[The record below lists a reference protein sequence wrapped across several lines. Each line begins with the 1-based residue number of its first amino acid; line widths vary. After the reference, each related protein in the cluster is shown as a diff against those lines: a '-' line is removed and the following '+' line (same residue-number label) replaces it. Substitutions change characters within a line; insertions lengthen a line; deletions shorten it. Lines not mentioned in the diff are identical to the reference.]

1 MAAEAFG
8 AAAGH
13 FRAPGHMTLIL
24 TAALYQIIAVAYA
37 VFAVVLAVRG
47 LHTWTARYFAA
58 ALVGTALWAQ
68 SSALTAYGVLSSNA
82 PEAMNALRD
91 GAWLS
96 VCLALMYT
104 RAGNYR
110 FWWVATVAGAI
121 LVSLQ
126 VLLSFIP
133 EGLGTAA
140 GIHIDTTLMCV
151 CITILGFALIE
162 NVLRNSSAADFW
174 AVKHWAIGLSGIFLF
189 QLIVRIPEFLT
200 HNADFGQSLAT
211 PLVFLIV
218 LPFFVVSSTRIPQ
231 VRLRFHSSRAFVFHT
246 ATLLGA
252 GVLLQGT
259 ALAAWYV
266 RSYGGTNATALA
278 IVVAFTGS
286 VSVAAAISSATVR
299 SRVRL
304 LINEYFFSF
313 KYDYRV
319 EWETVIRGLTSDLG
333 TPIAERAL
341 RVLCNLLDAPGG
353 SIWLYR
359 ESWRQFISS
368 ATFCMTVRNM
378 SIREDD
384 PRIETL
390 RNEPRP
396 LVQLDLGESSDEA
409 RLSLMSFVD
418 DGWIVVPLR
427 QRSALVGFAVLAKP
441 RVDRSLDWE
450 DEALIRLVAMQVTA
464 YLVQEETSQS
474 LADARQL
481 DDFNRRFA
489 FIVHDIKNTI
499 GQLSLMVRNIS
510 QFGDRKDFRDDMVIT
525 LGNAV
530 DRLVL
535 LLTSLTAV
543 GSQASGAA
551 SQTQPVDLNKF
562 LGDFCEEKRNLGHP
576 LNFHEFPV
584 NARTNTDGATL
595 RRVLEH
601 VLSNALEASQP
612 GSSVDIALKMKE
624 NLFEIGVADRGAGM
638 TQQFINEELFRPLKT
653 TKRGGSGLGAF
664 QIRELMRDL
673 GGDVIVESR
682 IGEGT
687 EVTLFLPRH

>member
-1 MAAEAFG
+1 
-8 AAAGH
+8 
-13 FRAPGHMTLIL
+13 MTLAL
-24 TAALYQIIAVAYA
+24 TAALYQSVALAYA
-37 VFAVVLAVRG
+37 VFAAVLAVRG
-47 LHTWTARYFAA
+47 LHTWTARSFAA
-58 ALVGTALWAQ
+58 ALVGTSLWAQ
-68 SSALTAYGVLSSNA
+68 FSALTAYGVLPRNA
-82 PEAMNALRD
+82 PDAMSALRD
-91 GAWLS
+91 GTWVAL
-96 VCLALMYT
+96 CLVLMYP

-110 FWWVATVAGAI
+110 FWWIATVAGAI

-126 VLLSFIP
+126 FLLSIIP
-133 EGLGTAA
+133 EGIGSVA
-140 GIHIDTTLMCV
+140 GIRIDATLMCV

-162 NVLRNSSAADFW
+162 NVLRNSSKADFW
-174 AVKHWAIGLSGIFLF
+174 AVKHWAIGLSGVFLF

-200 HNADFGQSLAT
+200 HNSEFGQSLAS
-211 PLVFLIV
+211 PLVFLIA
-218 LPFFVVSSTRIPQ
+218 LSFFVVSSTRIPQ
-231 VRLRFHSSRAFVFHT
+231 VQLRFHSSRAFVFHT

-286 VSVAAAISSATVR
+286 VSIAAALSSATIR
-299 SRVRL
+299 SQVRL
-304 LINEYFFSF
+304 LINEYFFAF

-319 EWETVIRGLTSDLG
+319 EWETVIRALTSDLS

-341 RVLCNLLDAPGG
+341 RVLCDLLDAPGG

-359 ESWRQFISS
+359 ENWRQFISS
-368 ATFCMTVRNM
+368 AKFGMTVHSV

-384 PRIETL
+384 DKIESL
-390 RNEPRP
+390 RQESRP
-396 LVQLDLGESSDEA
+396 LVQLNLKGSNDEA
-409 RLSLMSFVD
+409 AHSSLLSVVD

-427 QRSALVGFAVLAKP
+427 QRSALVGFSILAKP

-450 DEALIRLVAMQVTA
+450 DEALVRLVAMQVTA

-481 DDFNRRFA
+481 EDFNRRFA

-510 QFGDRKDFRDDMVIT
+510 QFGDRKEFRDDMVIT

-530 DRLVL
+530 DRLGM

-543 GSQASGAA
+543 GSQTSAA
-551 SQTQPVDLNKF
+551 VSQNQPVDLNEF
-562 LGDFCEEKRNLGHP
+562 LGDFCHEKRNLGQP
-576 LNFHEFPV
+576 LNFHELPF
-584 NARTNTDGATL
+584 NAKTRTDGATL

-624 NLFEIGVADRGAGM
+624 NLFEIGVADRGGGM

-673 GGDVIVESR
+673 GGDVTVESR

>member
-1 MAAEAFG
+1 MAANTFV
-8 AAAGH
+8 AAAG
-13 FRAPGHMTLIL
+13 FFDWPRHMTLVL
-24 TAALYQIIAVAYA
+24 TAALYQLVALAYA
-37 VFAVVLAVRG
+37 IFAAGLAVRG

-68 SSALTAYGVLSSNA
+68 FAALTAYGVVPSNA
-82 PEAMNALRD
+82 PEAFNALRD
-91 GAWLS
+91 GAWLAL
-96 VCLALMYT
+96 CLALMYP

-110 FWWVATVAGAI
+110 FWWIATVASAI

-126 VLLSFIP
+126 VLLSFTP
-133 EGLGTAA
+133 EGMGTLA
-140 GIHIDTTLMCV
+140 GIHIDATLMSV

-174 AVKHWAIGLSGIFLF
+174 TVKHWAIGLSGIFSF
-189 QLIVRIPEFLT
+189 QLIARIPEFLT
-200 HNADFGQSLAT
+200 HNADFGQSLAS
-211 PLVFLIV
+211 PLVFLIA
-218 LPFFVVSSTRIPQ
+218 LPFFILSSTRIPQ
-231 VRLRFHSSRAFVFHT
+231 VQLRFHSSRTFVFHT

-286 VSVAAAISSATVR
+286 VSAAAAISSATVR

-304 LINEYFFSF
+304 LINEYFFAF

-319 EWETVIRGLTSDLG
+319 EWETVIRGLTSDLS

-341 RVLCNLLDAPGG
+341 RVLCDLLDAPGG

-359 ESWRQFISS
+359 MNWRQFISS
-368 ATFCMTVRNM
+368 AKFCMTVHNV

-384 PRIETL
+384 ERIETL
-390 RNEPRP
+390 RNETRP
-396 LVQLDLGESSDEA
+396 LVQLKLRQGNEETRSS
-409 RLSLMSFVD
+409 LLSFVD

-427 QRSALVGFAVLAKP
+427 QRSGLVGFAILAKP

-450 DEALIRLVAMQVTA
+450 DEALVRLVAMQVTA
-464 YLVQEETSQS
+464 YLVQEEMSQS

-481 DDFNRRFA
+481 EDFNKRFA

-510 QFGDRKDFRDDMVIT
+510 QFGDRKEFRDDMVVT

-530 DRLVL
+530 DRLGL
-535 LLTSLTAV
+535 LLASLTVV
-543 GSQASGAA
+543 GSQASGVDA
-551 SQTQPVDLNKF
+551 QTQVIDLNNF
-562 LGDFCEEKRNLGHP
+562 LGTFCDEKRNLGHP
-576 LNFHEFPV
+576 LNFHELPV
-584 NARTNTDGATL
+584 SAKTLTDGVTL

-612 GSSVDIALKMKE
+612 GSTVDIALKTKE
-624 NLFEIGVADRGAGM
+624 NLFVIGVTDRGIGM
-638 TQQFINEELFRPLKT
+638 TQQFINEELFRPLRT

-664 QIRELMRDL
+664 QIRELMREL
-673 GGDVIVESR
+673 GGDVAVESR

-687 EVTLFLPRH
+687 QVTLLLPRH